1 MYFKCELELEIT
13 TTLVMTIGMVTWT
26 VTYYLMNSAPEGF
39 LSLQIL
45 LSYFWNPRLSLL
57 L

>member
-13 TTLVMTIGMVTWT
+13 TTLLMTIGMVTWT